1 MKEQKS
7 ICQSLSATRSSEWH
21 IYHTEVIKYRF
32 LERALVV
39 VQMGIWV
46 RVKSLWRGKKG
57 AEILGLMLESR
68 RFMRPTACAFQ
79 PQASAGETKRCGLC
93 VANY

>member
-1 MKEQKS
+1 M
-7 ICQSLSATRSSEWH
+7 AH
-21 IYHTEVIKYRF
+21 ISHRGRKVPFSGPGSRCGAEGNLGTSEVIV
-32 LERALVV
+32 E
-39 VQMGIWV
+39 G
-46 RVKSLWRGKKG
+46 GKG